1 MNQATVLQCHQSQS
15 QSCVCGKSGV
25 EVAMVAMPHTHHD
38 ACDEPPIPTTHS
50 SVSVCVQT
58 VDMEVVAVLV
68 MAMECDGAFMVT
80 ITTLVSCHSLT
91 HSEEGDGKRD
101 SGGFT
106 PPHNT
111 IKWWLVGVA
120 GVQAKWMMSA
130 KKGGPHTKWMNHT
143 TQNTTLPNQSPFY
156 HSPIPCPH
164 TPIHVPSAPTLASS
178 NATTTPSTT
187 NKKKKEEGL
196 MVAQKNKWTPPQKQ
210 GNTMGTCMAGLV

>member
-1 MNQATVLQCHQSQS
+1 M
-15 QSCVCGKSGV
+15 
-25 EVAMVAMPHTHHD
+25 
-38 ACDEPPIPTTHS
+38 
-50 SVSVCVQT
+50 
-58 VDMEVVAVLV
+58 

-80 ITTLVSCHSLT
+80 ITTLVSCHSHS

-120 GVQAKWMMSA
+120 GVQAKWMVTA

-156 HSPIPCPH
+156 HSPIPCPQ
-164 TPIHVPSAPTLASS
+164 TPIHVPSAPTHWPHQMPPPLIQL
-178 NATTTPSTT
+178 TTTRR
-187 NKKKKEEGL
+187 KKGL